1 MNSLPLLLAGTAAV
15 AAAIHGAS
23 IALTLRKLR
32 EKPAAQST
40 FGTPPVTIVR
50 PVCGLDGEAERTLR
64 SSFHLDYPRYE
75 ILFCVASPNDPVIPL
90 VRKLIAQYPEAD
102 ARLLVGD
109 DAVSENPKLNNC
121 VKGWLGAKH
130 EWIVLSD
137 SNVFLPPDYLQRL
150 FEVWDEETGLV
161 CAPPVGAAPES
172 LAAEFECAF
181 LNEYQARWQ
190 YFADAIGAGFAQG
203 KSMLWR
209 RDLLNTNGGISALG
223 SETAEDA
230 ASTKIVRG
238 MGLSVR
244 LADAYFVQP
253 LGSRGAKEVWA
264 RQVRWA
270 RLRRVSF
277 PLCFALEIFSG
288 GIWPSVM
295 VAAAAGLT
303 GLPLW
308 IGFVFAAVW
317 YGAEALFARR
327 LGWHW
332 NWRSPFL
339 SLLRD
344 LLLPL
349 LWIEGWLGR
358 EFQWRGNAMVAA
370 PSSAARAAG

>member
-1 MNSLPLLLAGTAAV
+1 MNSLPLLLAGAAVV

-23 IALTLRKLR
+23 IALTLHKLR

-75 ILFCVASPNDPVIPL
+75 VQFCVASPNDPVIPL

-137 SNVFLPPDYLQRL
+137 SNVILPPDYLQRL

-172 LAAEFECAF
+172 LPAEFECAF

-209 RDLLNTNGGISALG
+209 RDLLDANGGISALG

-370 PSSAARAAG
+370 PSSAA

>member
-1 MNSLPLLLAGTAAV
+1 MNSLPLLLAGVAAV
-15 AAAIHGAS
+15 AAAIHVAS

-32 EKPAAQST
+32 EKPAAKSV

-64 SSFHLDYPRYE
+64 SSFHLDHPRYE
-75 ILFCVASPNDPVIPL
+75 ILFCVSSPNDPVIPL
-90 VRKLIAQYPEAD
+90 VRKLIAQHPEAD

-137 SNVFLPPDYLQRL
+137 SNVILPPDYLQRL
-150 FEVWDEETGLV
+150 FEVWDDETGLV
-161 CAPPVGAAPES
+161 CAPPVGAAPQS
-172 LAAEFECAF
+172 LPAEFECAF

-209 RDLLNTNGGISALG
+209 RDLLDANGGISALG
-223 SETAEDA
+223 VETAEDA

-253 LGSRGAKEVWA
+253 LGRRGAKEVWA

-277 PLCFALEIFSG
+277 PLCFSLEIFSG
-288 GIWPSVM
+288 GIWPSVTIG
-295 VAAAAGLT
+295 AAAGLA
-303 GLPLW
+303 GLPVWL
-308 IGFVFAAVW
+308 GLFFAAVW

-332 NWRSPFL
+332 NWRSPIMC
-339 SLLRD
+339 LLRD

-370 PSSAARAAG
+370 PNSAV

>member
-172 LAAEFECAF
+172 LPAEFECAF

>member
-15 AAAIHGAS
+15 AAAIHLAS

-32 EKPAAQST
+32 SKPAAPSP

-50 PVCGLDGEAERTLR
+50 PVCGLDGDAERTLV

-75 ILFCVASPNDPVIPL
+75 ILFCVAQPNDPVLPL
-90 VRKLIAQYPEAD
+90 VRKLIAQYPHAD
-102 ARLLVGD
+102 VRLLIGD

-121 VKGWLGAKH
+121 VKGWRGAKH

-137 SNVFLPPDYLQRL
+137 SNVVLPPDYLQRL
-150 FEVWDEETGLV
+150 FEVWDEESGLV
-161 CAPPVGAAPES
+161 CAPPVGATPRN
-172 LAAEFECAF
+172 LPAEFECAF

-190 YFADAIGAGFAQG
+190 YFADTIGAGFAQG

-209 RDLLNTNGGISALG
+209 RDLLDANGGISALG

-230 ASTKIVRG
+230 ASTKLVRG
-238 MGLSVR
+238 MGLVVR
-244 LADAYFVQP
+244 IADACFVQP
-253 LGSRGAKEVWA
+253 LGARGAREVWA

-288 GIWPSVM
+288 GVWPSVM
-295 VAAAAGLT
+295 IAAAAGLA
-303 GLPLW
+303 GLPVSL
-308 IGFVFAAVW
+308 GLVFAGLW
-317 YGAEALFARR
+317 YGTEALLARR

-332 NWRSPFL
+332 TWRSPL
-339 SLLRD
+339 LCVLRD
-344 LLLPL
+344 VLLPV

-370 PSSAARAAG
+370 PSSAS